1 MELIDTHCHLTFEDL
16 LKDVD
21 SVLARSVE
29 ANVTSWINVGTT
41 LDQTK
46 KAIQLAGEN
55 ENVFATAGIHPHDA
69 DSVTA
74 EDLAELKALAASAK
88 IVAIGE
94 TGLDFY
100 YDNSDRY
107 AQKELFVQEIEIA
120 KQLKLPLI
128 IHSREAFDETLDILD
143 AHGQG
148 IEKIVFHCFGGGEN
162 KAKTLLDRGYYI
174 SFTGIVTFKKADLAR
189 RTAAMVPLNRLMV
202 ETDCPFISPEPMR
215 NQKTNEPALMIHT
228 AKRIAELHK
237 MSLEEFAKKT
247 TQTAK
252 KFFNLPS

>member
-16 LKDVD
+16 LKDLD
-21 SVLARSVE
+21 GVLSRSVE
-29 ANVTSWINVGTT
+29 AGITSWISVGTT

-46 KAIQLAGEN
+46 KAIKLAAEHQ
-55 ENVFATAGIHPHDA
+55 NVFATAGIHPHDA
-69 DSVTA
+69 DSATA
-74 EDLAELKALAASAK
+74 EHLAEIKALAASPK
-88 IVAIGE
+88 VVAIGE

-107 AQKELFVQEIEIA
+107 AQKQLFTQQIKIA

-128 IHSREAFDETLDILD
+128 IHSREAFEETLDILD
-143 AHGQG
+143 QHAQG
-148 IEKIVFHCFGGGEN
+148 IEKIVFHCFSGGEN
-162 KAKTLLDRGYYI
+162 KARTLIERGYYI

-189 RTAAMVPLNRLMV
+189 RTAAIVPLDRLMV

-237 MSLEEFAKKT
+237 ITLEDFAKKT

-252 KFFNLPS
+252 KFFNLS